1 VGESSNRTEV
11 GSSQTVAVGGLH
23 HLSFT
28 VSNAEQSRDFYT
40 SLLGFQVVTELP
52 KGYFLSNRT
61 AMFGVRTAPDP
72 SQAMTS
78 DRFNENRVGL
88 DHFAL
93 SVPDRGALER
103 AVAVLDA
110 RGIGHGEITNLEPFG
125 IVVLF
130 FRDPDNIQ
138 VELTAPLS

>member
-1 VGESSNRTEV
+1 VGDAGTRLDV
-11 GSSQTVAVGGLH
+11 GGSQTITVGGVH

-28 VSNAEQSRDFYT
+28 VRDAERSRDFYT
-40 SLLGFQVVTELP
+40 SVLGFQVVTELP
-52 KGYFLSNRT
+52 KGYFLSNGT

-72 SQAMTS
+72 SQTITN
-78 DRFNENRVGL
+78 DKFNENRVGM

-93 SVPDRGALER
+93 SLPDRGALEH
-103 AVAVLDA
+103 AAAVLDA

-138 VELTAPLS
+138 VELSAPMI